1 MQTQVSRYASL
12 TLALAV
18 GTMLGACKGQR
29 SGPAV
34 SESAGGAVAAPT
46 TSDTTG
52 AAGAT
57 TGATGGS
64 AVGTDTTKSQ
74 TTGAD
79 TTGASAS
86 SASAGGLSGLTD
98 ANYVALLDEAN
109 KADSTAGALAMTKAN
124 DAHVK
129 AFAKRMMTDHHMLR
143 REGEQLAKKLNVT
156 PEPPANDP
164 VQQLASQA
172 SSALESA
179 QKGAGFDS
187 TYIDQEVK
195 VHQAVLD
202 LVKTVESDAQNAQ
215 LKALAKKAQ
224 PVIQSHLMEAQ
235 TIQKRLTSAS

>member
-57 TGATGGS
+57 SGA

-109 KADSTAGALAMTKAN
+109 EADSTAGALAMTKAT

-143 REGEQLAKKLNVT
+143 REGQQLAKKLNVT

-164 VQQLASQA
+164 VKQLASQA